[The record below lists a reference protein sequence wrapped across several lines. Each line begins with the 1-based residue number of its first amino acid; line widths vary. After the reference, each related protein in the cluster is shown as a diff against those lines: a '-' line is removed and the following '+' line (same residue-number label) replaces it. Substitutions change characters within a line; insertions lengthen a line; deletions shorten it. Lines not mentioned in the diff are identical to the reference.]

1 VGIRRFRLMRSS
13 LLLTPLLV
21 CPRPTYRW
29 RIEGEVG
36 VSRFT
41 RLSALLRTPA
51 PAAVAAPRDGR
62 GLPTTSGRSAGC
74 RTRRHFRSAHPG
86 IDSPASLEHASP
98 ADATARYFA
107 ELFESQTQSECRIA
121 DGHGSLHWQR
131 PQQIDHSTPE
141 CGNPLTFDLTN
152 IEICQGGHM
161 EMDIAT
167 DLAAQD

>member
-1 VGIRRFRLMRSS
+1 MVEVFPQPADDLQAVGLAGTF
-13 LLLTPLLV
+13 
-21 CPRPTYRW
+21 
-29 RIEGEVG
+29 
-36 VSRFT
+36 
-41 RLSALLRTPA
+41 
-51 PAAVAAPRDGR
+51 APRIQE
-62 GLPTTSGRSAGC
+62 
-74 RTRRHFRSAHPG
+74 